1 MSEVRRVNPSLLELA
16 LTFNHIA
23 LASFGGGLSAWS
35 REVIVVEK
43 GWMAE
48 EEFLSAI
55 TMCRILPGANQ
66 VNLAVFVGAK
76 FRGPLGAIAAV
87 IGLSFVPV
95 IIILGLGYA
104 YFQFHH
110 LPALQ
115 SVLRGAAAAA
125 VALTLAMAIKTG
137 RKCLRGVIPLLLF
150 AAIFAMN
157 GLFRWHLLPCL
168 ALLAPLS
175 LVWGWPKSGKT
186 MSAETLLRILLLFSS
201 LSLLSIGGAIPF
213 CRRCTPRAS
222 STTTG

>member
-1 MSEVRRVNPSLLELA
+1 MSETMRRANPSLLELA

-76 FRGPLGAIAAV
+76 FRGVLGAIAAV

-95 IIILGLGYA
+95 VIILGLGYV

-137 RKCLRGVIPLLLF
+137 RKCLRGAIPLLLF
-150 AAIFAMN
+150 GAIFTMN

-175 LVWGWPKSGKT
+175 LVWGWPKSDK
-186 MSAETLLRILLLFSS
+186 E
-201 LSLLSIGGAIPF
+201 
-213 CRRCTPRAS
+213 
-222 STTTG
+222 

>member
-1 MSEVRRVNPSLLELA
+1 MSEAVRRADPTLLELA

-66 VNLAVFVGAK
+66 VNLAVFVGSK
-76 FRGPLGAIAAV
+76 FRGVPGAVAAV

-95 IIILGLGYA
+95 IIILGLGYM

-137 RKCLRGVIPLLLF
+137 RKCLRGVVPLLLF
-150 AAIFAMN
+150 AAIFGMN
-157 GLFRWHLLPCL
+157 GLLRWHLLPCL

-175 LVWGWPKSGKT
+175 LVWGWPKPKKQ
-186 MSAETLLRILLLFSS
+186 
-201 LSLLSIGGAIPF
+201 
-213 CRRCTPRAS
+213 
-222 STTTG
+222 